1 MELIMSPVSDID
13 PRINYL
19 IHLADEIGFEH
30 FPDFKCGIHQV
41 DHVFSSET
49 RTLLIKR
56 LDNNA
61 SASEAYKA
69 LEGFKNMI
77 QQGEENCKIIMAVI
91 TNNDQ
96 KVPDIPNGIHQL
108 TIKNMRAMRKFF
120 SGKS

>member
-1 MELIMSPVSDID
+1 MIHKDSAKKYQEDTMELIMSPVSDID

-19 IHLADEIGFEH
+19 IHFADEIGFEH

-61 SASEAYKA
+61 SASEAYKHWRG
-69 LEGFKNMI
+69 LRI
-77 QQGEENCKIIMAVI
+77 
-91 TNNDQ
+91 
-96 KVPDIPNGIHQL
+96 
-108 TIKNMRAMRKFF
+108 
-120 SGKS
+120 